1 MMSAHGPQNKGFCP
15 RPCTHSTWWC
25 CQCCASGL
33 VLVALVELVLR
44 VELVLLVQVLVELP
58 VELVLVVPVLPS
70 LLVVAQPAGSCP
82 CPATPWGWLLCWQ
95 PAPGSAH

>member
-1 MMSAHGPQNKGFCP
+1 M
-15 RPCTHSTWWC
+15 
-25 CQCCASGL
+25 
-33 VLVALVELVLR
+33 ALLELVLP
-44 VELVLLVQVLVELP
+44 VELVLLVWVL
-58 VELVLVVPVLPS
+58 VELVLVELVLPS